1 MHNWTKQGTPILKMY
16 PIYVAYAEFNKK
28 SQKSP
33 ALSLIGNVIMYHISV
48 ENFER
53 KHFILR

>member
-16 PIYVAYAEFNKK
+16 PIYMAYADFNKK

-33 ALSLIGNVIMYHISV
+33 ALLTH
-48 ENFER
+48 R
-53 KHFILR
+53 KCNHVSHLSGEL